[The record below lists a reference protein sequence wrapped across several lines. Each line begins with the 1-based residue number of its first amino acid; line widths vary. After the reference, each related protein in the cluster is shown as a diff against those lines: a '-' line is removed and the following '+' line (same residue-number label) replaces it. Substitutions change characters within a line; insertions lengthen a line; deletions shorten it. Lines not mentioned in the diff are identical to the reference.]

1 MNVDT
6 KEHIIDTEYKE
17 SNNIPYI
24 PSSYNKIE
32 SFDVISP
39 PLNNTNKIQYSSI
52 SSNKKEKKNFRKKNN
67 ISIKT
72 LFNAIFLLGI

>member
-6 KEHIIDTEYKE
+6 KEHIINSEDNDSTNL
-17 SNNIPYI
+17 SLL

-39 PLNNTNKIQYSSI
+39 PLNQNLQSQYS
-52 SSNKKEKKNFRKKNN
+52 
-67 ISIKT
+67 
-72 LFNAIFLLGI
+72 